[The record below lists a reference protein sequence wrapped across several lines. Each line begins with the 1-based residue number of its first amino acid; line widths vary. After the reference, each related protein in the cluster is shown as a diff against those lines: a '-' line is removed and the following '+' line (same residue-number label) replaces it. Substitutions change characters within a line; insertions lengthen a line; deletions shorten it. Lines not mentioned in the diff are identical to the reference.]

1 MIRFEFRTLLFA
13 LVAATAGA
21 AAAASELSPPTPG
34 NGPYLDDTSGP
45 DAVDG
50 LGTNRYLRTA
60 AAALDPSTPR
70 YLRIAGSSF
79 VARHATTDSIF
90 ATAGCIRSSDTGAIF
105 TADVQ
110 LPNGAVVNYVRTY
123 YYNDGVSANIATHFT
138 DFDGAGDSTEHTSF
152 TTNTSTGYASTLSPQ
167 IAVTITPMTHSY
179 SMVVVINST
188 STNLRFCGVR
198 IQYTP

>member
-50 LGTNRYLRTA
+50 LGTN
-60 AAALDPSTPR
+60 R